1 MILSKKTN
9 NLFQDVHQRVIEATC
24 LSKDFKVKNKTRS
37 LKHILLIKEIIYMKN
52 FDDRLGITLSFLIQE
67 RESEN

>member
-1 MILSKKTN
+1 M
-9 NLFQDVHQRVIEATC
+9 IEATC